1 MIVNIDISLQI
12 SQLNKTGNK
21 KRNKGCA
28 MGMVSSDKETK
39 YSVFLSKKELEKII
53 KYYNNKFPLKTI
65 YVKIHS
71 IMIYCCLESYFDKI
85 IKINICKD
93 FKPTILTK
101 ELYVMFPILKKYKI
115 KWIGGKGNKSIADK
129 YANKVRKHPEFAS
142 QLLTLEKIKSM
153 ETPRKSE

>member
-1 MIVNIDISLQI
+1 MIANIDISLQI

-28 MGMVSSDKETK
+28 MGMVSSDKEIK

-53 KYYNNKFPLKTI
+53 RYYEGRFPLKTI
-65 YVKIHS
+65 YVRIHS
-71 IMIYCCLESYFDKI
+71 IMIFYCLKPYLQEI
-85 IKINICKD
+85 TKINLCKD

-101 ELYVMFPILKKYKI
+101 ELDSMFPILKEYKI
-115 KWIGGKGNKSIADK
+115 KWNGGKNDKSIADK

-153 ETPRKSE
+153 ETPQKSK

>member
-28 MGMVSSDKETK
+28 MGMVSLNKEIK
-39 YSVFLSKKELEKII
+39 HSVFLSKKELDKII
-53 KYYNNKFPLKTI
+53 KYYEKKIPLKTL

-71 IMIYCCLESYFDKI
+71 IMIFYCLKPYLNEIK
-85 IKINICKD
+85 KINICKD
-93 FKPTILTK
+93 FKPTILSR
-101 ELYVMFPILKKYKI
+101 ELYSMFPILRNYKI
-115 KWIGGKGNKSIADK
+115 KWNGGKKDKSIADK

-142 QLLTLEKIKSM
+142 QLLTLELIKSM
-153 ETPRKSE
+153 ETPHKSK